1 MIMRNKTIFR
11 LRAAAAAGS
20 VLTACSALA
29 VTAFAEEAASSEAGQ
44 QSGNP
49 MLALLLQLSPFVIAL
64 LLLYLIM
71 LRPQQ
76 KREKQAQAMRENVR
90 VGDEVCTAGGIIGI
104 VLKVNDDSVVLETGG
119 ERNKIRV
126 KKWAIHEN
134 ITQMEEQ
141 QAAERER
148 KAARK
153 NGIAAAPAE
162 DSGKKKKKNDD

>member
-1 MIMRNKTIFR
+1 MKKSNHFR

-29 VTAFAEEAASSEAGQ
+29 LTAFAEEAAGSSETAEQTG
-44 QSGNP
+44 SP
-49 MLALLLQLSPFVIAL
+49 LLAMLLQFSPFIIAL
-64 LLLYLIM
+64 VLLYLIM

-76 KREKQAQAMRENVR
+76 RREKQAQAMRENVR

-119 ERNKIRV
+119 ERNKIRI

-141 QAAERER
+141 AAADRER

-162 DSGKKKKKNDD
+162 DTPKKKKKTDD

>member
-1 MIMRNKTIFR
+1 
-11 LRAAAAAGS
+11 
-20 VLTACSALA
+20 
-29 VTAFAEEAASSEAGQ
+29 
-44 QSGNP
+44 
-49 MLALLLQLSPFVIAL
+49 
-64 LLLYLIM
+64 
-71 LRPQQ
+71 
-76 KREKQAQAMRENVR
+76 MRENVR

>member
-1 MIMRNKTIFR
+1 MKKTNQFR
-11 LRAAAAAGS
+11 LRAAAVTGS
-20 VLTACSALA
+20 VLSACSALA
-29 VTAFAEEAASSEAGQ
+29 MTAFADEAASSSSSETS
-44 QSGNP
+44 QSGSP
-49 MLALLLQLSPFVIAL
+49 VMALLFQLAPFVIAL
-64 LLLYLIM
+64 VLLYLIM

-90 VGDEVCTAGGIIGI
+90 IGDEVCTAGGIVGI

-141 QAAERER
+141 QAADRER

-153 NGIAAAPAE
+153 NGIAAAPA
-162 DSGKKKKKNDD
+162 DDAPKKKKKSDD